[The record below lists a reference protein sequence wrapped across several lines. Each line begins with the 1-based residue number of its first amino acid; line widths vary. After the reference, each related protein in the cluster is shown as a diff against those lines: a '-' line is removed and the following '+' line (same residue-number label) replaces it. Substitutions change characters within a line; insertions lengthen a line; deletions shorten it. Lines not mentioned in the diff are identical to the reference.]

1 MTEKNGYPNPND
13 IFPNEFGTTCFLK
26 NVVKAP
32 NIEIGD
38 YTYYDDAAGPQHFE
52 ERNVLFNWPQFGD
65 RLVIGKFC
73 AIGSGTQFVM
83 GAANHRLGS
92 ASTYPFAVFGGRW
105 AQRVPPHMA
114 QLPRRGDTVVGND
127 VWFGRMC
134 TVMPG
139 VKIGDGA
146 IIAAHSVVARDIPPY
161 TVAGGN
167 PARVVK
173 QRFDRELTA
182 ILQALCWWDL
192 PEPELTDILPLLCEQ
207 DLALA
212 KQQLAQ
218 KLAARRAA
226 PQP

>member
-1 MTEKNGYPNPND
+1 MP
-13 IFPNEFGTTCFLK
+13 
-26 NVVKAP
+26 A
-32 NIEIGD
+32 
-38 YTYYDDAAGPQHFE
+38 
-52 ERNVLFNWPQFGD
+52 
-65 RLVIGKFC
+65 
-73 AIGSGTQFVM
+73 
-83 GAANHRLGS
+83 
-92 ASTYPFAVFGGRW
+92 
-105 AQRVPPHMA
+105 HMA

-146 IIAAHSVVARDIPPY
+146 IIAAHSVVTRDIPPY

-173 QRFDRELTA
+173 QRFDSELTA

-226 PQP
+226 QQP

>member
-1 MTEKNGYPNPND
+1 MTEKNGYPDPND

-32 NIEIGD
+32 NIEIGE

-73 AIGSGTQFVM
+73 AIGSGTQFIM

-105 AQRVPPHMA
+105 AKRVPPHMA

-139 VKIGDGA
+139 VKIGDGDGA
-146 IIAAHSVVARDIPPY
+146 ECLFCLY
-161 TVAGGN
+161 GG
-167 PARVVK
+167 PWYGIFLADSA
-173 QRFDRELTA
+173 DRRICGRTCFYRSFGNE
-182 ILQALCWWDL
+182 CS
-192 PEPELTDILPLLCEQ
+192 
-207 DLALA
+207 
-212 KQQLAQ
+212 
-218 KLAARRAA
+218 
-226 PQP
+226 